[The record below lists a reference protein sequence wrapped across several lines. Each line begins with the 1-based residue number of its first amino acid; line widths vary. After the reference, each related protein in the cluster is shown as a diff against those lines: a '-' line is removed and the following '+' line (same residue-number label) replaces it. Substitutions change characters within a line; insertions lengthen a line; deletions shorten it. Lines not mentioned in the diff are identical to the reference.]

1 VPDTGVH
8 SSGEQRAGDAEQVVQ
23 LLNRA
28 TALENSPFKRALR
41 SVEAAVGRVTYGKS
55 TASAPSAYERDDR
68 QDVVVALAQLPRTS
82 AVQAALESYYSS
94 SSAATQQQGLEE
106 QIQQAEVRTQ
116 WLLCSPSPN
125 SPNSPTLS
133 PNRSACFL

>member
-1 VPDTGVH
+1 M
-8 SSGEQRAGDAEQVVQ
+8 VQ

-28 TALENSPFKRALR
+28 TALEDSPFKRALR

-55 TASAPSAYERDDR
+55 TASAPSTYEREDR
-68 QDVVVALAQLPRTS
+68 QDIVAALAQLPRTS

-94 SSAATQQQGLEE
+94 RSAATEQQGLEE

-116 WLLCSPSPN
+116 WLRRTPSPN
-125 SPNSPTLS
+125 SPNLS
-133 PNRSACFL
+133 PNSSA